1 MLPAF
6 RTMLSL
12 PESATA
18 NVTLIWNGERIE
30 VTEVPAIYVS
40 NHQRVD
46 AAITSEWD
54 GDYMVEG
61 DAVPQYW
68 SHVGLEWGT
77 EMTFASPTTG
87 YVYPATTS
95 LHLAAVVTVD
105 CPAWREMDAAAAR
118 AAQGPLGTR
127 LDDLLAAAFTSG
139 SLTMGETI
147 AVRAAVDFIMTD
159 GTSRVVDTFSRRYGR
174 VAALALRTADG
185 REVI

>member
-6 RTMLSL
+6 RTMLTL
-12 PESATA
+12 PDDATA

-40 NHQRVD
+40 NGQRVD
-46 AAITSEWD
+46 APISTEWD
-54 GDYMVEG
+54 SPYMIEG

-68 SHVGLEWGT
+68 ANVGLPYGT

-87 YVYPATTS
+87 YVYPATAA

-147 AVRAAVDFIMTD
+147 AVRAAVDFIMSD
-159 GTSRVVDTFSRRYGR
+159 GTAAVVDKFSRRYGR
-174 VAALALRTADG
+174 VASLALRTADG